1 MGLETSADWSRS
13 PATEAVNIKFFDEE
27 SSTYDEK
34 FGCSVNASRS
44 RVRFIRQHSRRPI
57 APGNTLELGC
67 GTGNLTVALVLEGAA
82 TVCTGLDLS
91 AGMIAVAE
99 QKTKGIAGCRF
110 CIGTGTEIPFDDES
124 VDLCVGDSF
133 LHHILDIE
141 ACLAEVYRVLK
152 PGGIATFNEPSA
164 KGYALFEFI
173 LRTITLASGCHDE
186 SLSGY
191 IGFLTFMRE
200 HEGDLV
206 ALDAYP
212 APDKHVFSPERIDA
226 AASKVGFQSTSWVPA
241 MGPSPA
247 LWQNAYRFVF
257 EAVKPEPRLRA
268 TGLEVAQL
276 LDVILGDDTRQHF
289 CLHNQ
294 FFLYK

>member
-1 MGLETSADWSRS
+1 
-13 PATEAVNIKFFDEE
+13 
-27 SSTYDEK
+27 
-34 FGCSVNASRS
+34 
-44 RVRFIRQHSRRPI
+44 
-57 APGNTLELGC
+57 
-67 GTGNLTVALVLEGAA
+67 VLEGAA
-82 TVCTGLDLS
+82 TVCTGLDIS

-99 QKTKGIAGCRF
+99 QKTKGIPGCRF
-110 CIGTGTEIPFDDES
+110 RVGTGTEIPFDDGS

-164 KGYALFEFI
+164 KGYAFFEFV
-173 LRTITLASGCHDE
+173 LRTLTLAGGWQDE
-186 SLSGY
+186 SLNGY

-200 HEGDLV
+200 HEGDLA

-241 MGPSPA
+241 MGPSPT
-247 LWQNAYRFVF
+247 LWQDAYRFVF
-257 EAVKPEPRLRA
+257 EAVKPEPALRA
-268 TGLEVAQL
+268 TGLEAARL
-276 LDVILGDDTRQHF
+276 LDITLGDITRQHF